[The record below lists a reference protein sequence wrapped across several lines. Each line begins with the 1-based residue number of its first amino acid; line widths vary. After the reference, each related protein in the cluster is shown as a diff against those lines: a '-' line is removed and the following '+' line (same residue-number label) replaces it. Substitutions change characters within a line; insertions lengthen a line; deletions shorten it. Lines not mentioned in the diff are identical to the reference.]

1 MDNTCKEVKA
11 INILNDAVHN
21 LIKYGY
27 FKADKEERH
36 ALTNM
41 LLKRTKLQ
49 SSGIEEGTSIEQY
62 VYDYID
68 KHICHLMHAHTSSMD
83 TRKSAIK
90 RLYYIIS
97 SQWYGAMT
105 RRLDEL
111 KSFPTFCNAIKYH
124 EIGNLFKEDNL
135 RHADAT
141 QLVRCVT
148 GYILYLNAIK
158 AQIK

>member
-11 INILNDAVHN
+11 INILNDAVLN

-27 FKADKEERH
+27 FKANKEERH
-36 ALTNM
+36 TRTNM

-49 SSGIEEGTSIEQY
+49 SRGIEEDASIKPY

-90 RLYYIIS
+90 RLYYIMS
-97 SQWYGAMT
+97 TQWYKAMT
-105 RRLDEL
+105 KGLDEL
-111 KSFPTFCNAIKYH
+111 KSFPTFCNSIKHH
-124 EIGNLFKEDNL
+124 EIGILYKKDNL
-135 RHADAT
+135 RQADAK

-148 GYILYLNAIK
+148 GYILYLNEIK